1 MLYKRIRNLREDS
14 DLTQKQMADILSCGQ
29 QTYSD
34 YELGKLDIPT
44 QTLIKIAEFHKVSV
58 DYLLNRTNK
67 KTL

>member
-1 MLYKRIRNLREDS
+1 M
-14 DLTQKQMADILSCGQ
+14 TQKQMADILSCGQ